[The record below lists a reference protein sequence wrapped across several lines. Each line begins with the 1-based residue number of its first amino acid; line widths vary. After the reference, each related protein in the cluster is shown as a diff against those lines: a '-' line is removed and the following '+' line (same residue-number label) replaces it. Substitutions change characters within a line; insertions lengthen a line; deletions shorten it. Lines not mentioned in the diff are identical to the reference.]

1 MANSA
6 HAAVGGVQT
15 NATALDTEF
24 DRGLGLYDSTMIV
37 IGAMIGSGIFIV
49 SADMARTI
57 GSPGWLLGAW
67 VLTGL
72 LTVVGALSYGE
83 LAAMMP
89 RAGGQYVYLR
99 EAFSP
104 LWGFLYGWT
113 LFLVIQTGTIAAV
126 SVGFARYFGALLP
139 WIADDHYL
147 VPPVHLSTGYALSL
161 STTQLVALLLIALL
175 TWTNTRGLEY
185 GKIIQNVFTTAKTG
199 ALIGLILV
207 GILLGWNHAAV
218 AENFGNLWTPRGTVD
233 IVPGLSAVT
242 AFGLFIAVCVA
253 QTGSL
258 FSADAWNNITFTA
271 GEVKDPRRNIP
282 LSLALGTFI
291 VIGLYLLANVAYLAT
306 LPFDQIQ
313 HAPGDRVATATLNAI
328 FPGLG
333 PTIMAIGIM
342 ISTFGCCNGL
352 ILAGA
357 RAYYAMARD
366 GLFFR
371 SSGQLN
377 DAKVPSWGLV
387 LQGVWAAFLVLPRT
401 YNAASH
407 SYGNLYNDLLA
418 YVISAALIFYILT
431 IAGIFRLR
439 QTQPDLDRPYRAFG
453 YPVVP
458 ALYIVGAATILLVLF
473 IYQSATT
480 WPGLVIV
487 LLGVPVYFAW
497 RPRAEEDRLSS
508 IAFSIMRTVVS
519 ASAKRGRSATA
530 AHVASAASVAQHSV
544 PPVGRHR

>member
-1 MANSA
+1 MANPTAASA
-6 HAAVGGVQT
+6 AAMG
-15 NATALDTEF
+15 LDTEF
-24 DRGLGLYDSTMIV
+24 HRGLGLYDSTMV
-37 IGAMIGSGIFIV
+37 VVGSMIGSGIFIV
-49 SADMARTI
+49 SADMARNI
-57 GSPGWLLGAW
+57 GSAGWLLGAW
-67 VLTGL
+67 ILTGV

-126 SVGFARYFGALLP
+126 SVGFARYFGVLLP
-139 WIADDHYL
+139 WIADERYL
-147 VPPVHLSTGYALSL
+147 IAPIHLSTGYALSL
-161 STTQLVALLLIALL
+161 STTQLVGILLIALL
-175 TWTNTRGLEY
+175 TWTNTRGLQY
-185 GKIIQNVFTTAKTG
+185 GRIIQNVFTTAKTG
-199 ALIGLILV
+199 ALLMLILV
-207 GILLGWNHAAV
+207 GLLLGWNQTAV
-218 AENFGNLWTPRGTVD
+218 ADNFGNLWDARGAVD
-233 IVPGLSAVT
+233 LVPGLSAVT
-242 AFGLFIAVCVA
+242 ALGLFVAVCVS

-271 GEVKDPRRNIP
+271 GEVKDPRRNVP
-282 LSLALGTFI
+282 LSLALGTAV
-291 VIGLYLLANVAYLAT
+291 VIGLFLLANVAYLVT
-306 LPFDQIQ
+306 LPLDQIQ

-333 PTIMAIGIM
+333 ATIMAIGIM
-342 ISTFGCCNGL
+342 ISTFGCNNGL

-366 GLFFR
+366 GLFFGA
-371 SSGQLN
+371 SGELN
-377 DAKVPSWGLV
+377 DAKVPAWGL
-387 LQGVWAAFLVLPRT
+387 LFQGLWAALLVLLRT
-401 YNAASH
+401 YDPATRA
-407 SYGNLYNDLLA
+407 YGNLYNNLLD

-439 QTQPDLDRPYRAFG
+439 STRPDAERPYRALG

-458 ALYIVGAATILLVLF
+458 ALYIAGAAAILLVLF
-473 IYQSATT
+473 IYRPATT

-497 RPRAEEDRLSS
+497 KP
-508 IAFSIMRTVVS
+508 
-519 ASAKRGRSATA
+519 K
-530 AHVASAASVAQHSV
+530 
-544 PPVGRHR
+544 